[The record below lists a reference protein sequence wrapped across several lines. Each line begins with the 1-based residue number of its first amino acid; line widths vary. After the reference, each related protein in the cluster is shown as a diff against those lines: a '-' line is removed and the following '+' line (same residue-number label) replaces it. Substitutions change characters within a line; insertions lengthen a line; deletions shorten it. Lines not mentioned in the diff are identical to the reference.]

1 MSGALEQRPF
11 GNTGEKVTVIGLGGA
26 FLYKHSFEQGVETVK
41 HALELGVNYFDTSP
55 AYGRRRDGKWISRG
69 ESQLIMGEGLDGST
83 KPHLLATK
91 LHKCRSVEDFR
102 AQIQEN
108 LHALRRDRVDI
119 LQAHDIER
127 AYLWKPETHFWKPD
141 RQSNDMLN
149 LDEELDFENAPVI
162 QAMREAKKQGLCR
175 FIGISSQWS
184 EMIVHVL
191 KHVRL
196 DMCLSAM
203 EYSLYNR
210 RSPHVVLPFIR
221 EQGVA
226 YVVGGIFAIH
236 RRHLQP
242 SAEDICGSAFSD
254 ERLLKLAETTGM
266 SIATLTVRFLIA
278 NQEVSTILVGAS
290 TPEEIEESVVAAQ
303 AGPLPPDLHQTLE
316 EVGSNTGYYDS
327 LVG

>member
-1 MSGALEQRPF
+1 MAATLEQRPF

-26 FLYKHSFEQGVETVK
+26 FLYKQSFEQGVETVK

-55 AYGRRRDGKWISRG
+55 AYGRMRDGKWITRG

-108 LHALRRDRVDI
+108 LHALRRDRVDV

-127 AYLWKPETHFWKPD
+127 AYLWKPDTHFWKPD
-141 RQSNDMLN
+141 NKSTDRLN
-149 LDEELDFENAPVI
+149 LNEELDFENAPVI
-162 QAMREAKKQGLCR
+162 QAMREAKEQGLCR
-175 FIGISSQWS
+175 FVGISSQWS

-191 KHVRL
+191 KHAKL

-203 EYSLYNR
+203 EYSLCKR
-210 RSPHVVLPFIR
+210 RSPHVVLPFTR
-221 EQGVA
+221 EQGIA
-226 YVVGGIFAIH
+226 YVVGGIF
-236 RRHLQP
+236 
-242 SAEDICGSAFSD
+242 SATGAVGGAFSD

-278 NQEVSTILVGAS
+278 NQEISTILVGAS
-290 TPEEIEESVVAAQ
+290 TPEEIEESVMAVQ
-303 AGPLPPDLHQTLE
+303 AGPLPSDLARSLE
-316 EVGSNTGYYDS
+316 ELGSNTGHYENV
-327 LVG
+327 VG